1 MNEYI
6 HARIQHVY
14 IHMQAYKCAYIITYA
29 CNTGYGM
36 NECMHTFIHYTNVH
50 TYMQTYIYA
59 HTNIHKYTHTY
70 IFNLFIHTY
79 IDTYLKEIY
88 IIYTELALHNSGS
101 STPQHLKNRQ
111 IETQGGIGWRA
122 LL

>member
-36 NECMHTFIHYTNVH
+36 NECMHPYII
-50 TYMQTYIYA
+50 QTYI
-59 HTNIHKYTHTY
+59 HTCKRTYMHTQTYINTHIHTY
-70 IFNLFIHTY
+70 SIYSYIHTY
-79 IDTYLKEIY
+79 IHTYLKEIY
-88 IIYTELALHNSGS
+88 IIYTELALQNSGS
-101 STPQHLKNRQ
+101 STPQHLKNL
-111 IETQGGIGWRA
+111 GK
-122 LL
+122 

>member
-36 NECMHTFIHYTNVH
+36 NECMHPYII
-50 TYMQTYIYA
+50 QTYI
-59 HTNIHKYTHTY
+59 HTCKRTYMHTQTYINTHIHTY
-70 IFNLFIHTY
+70 SIYSYIHTY
-79 IDTYLKEIY
+79 IHTYILKRDIHNLHRACTSQQW
-88 IIYTELALHNSGS
+88 IINPTAPEEF
-101 STPQHLKNRQ
+101 RQ
-111 IETQGGIGWRA
+111 IETQV
-122 LL
+122 